1 MKNTGNFVVWV
12 RIRQQRLHHLMDI
25 ITKFF
30 LRRSVMK
37 PLIQLHPEDN
47 LVVALSA
54 HEKGASIGEFG
65 GSTNAEIPAGLQD

>member
-1 MKNTGNFVVWV
+1 
-12 RIRQQRLHHLMDI
+12 
-25 ITKFF
+25 
-30 LRRSVMK
+30 MK